1 MIKPVTFQG
10 IFNFKANLYA
20 LEVKSRF
27 IDQSKANGYY
37 KNYGNELAAT
47 IIGSEIQIGTGAFVI
62 QGRMSE
68 ITTAE
73 SVTPPQLTNGYV
85 GYVCLRQETYH
96 PSDQDNTSL
105 VCYVG
110 STLDAIPLTQQDTYQ
125 STADETNLVYEL
137 PIYSFEISNGAIT
150 NLKKLIEPCGDYEK
164 LKAIADAAV
173 AAAQNAVETANDAN
187 TKSQNAVETANN
199 ADSQS
204 QTAINTAN
212 AATQTAQQASND
224 VTRLEGVVDEFVDRI
239 IDKQGTRVV
248 KGDTSLTTLEVAE
261 TPKADAAA
269 LYDNKGNIKS
279 SKPLADNDCVRLIDL
294 ENLLCGGGFDTSIYI
309 DDNHTPLLDNNNNA
323 VIANLKI

>member
-164 LKAIADAAV
+164 LKAIADNALSKAQSAVETSNNANNTSNAANQT
-173 AAAQNAVETANDAN
+173 AGEAKSIAETANSTSNDAKNIAQNA
-187 TKSQNAVETANN
+187 NA
-199 ADSQS
+199 
-204 QTAINTAN
+204 TAN
-212 AATQTAQQASND
+212 AANEIAERAEQTVTEQHQQMSEEI
-224 VTRLEGVVDEFVDRI
+224 EGLAELI
-239 IDKQGTRVV
+239 GDKQGTTVIIN
-248 KGDTSLTTLEVAE
+248 E
-261 TPKADAAA
+261 TPQASLPFNGEITDDKIVLFLD
-269 LYDNKGNIKS
+269 GGKS
-279 SKPLADNDCVRLIDL
+279 
-294 ENLLCGGGFDTSIYI
+294 
-309 DDNHTPLLDNNNNA
+309 
-323 VIANLKI
+323 

>member
-150 NLKKLIEPCGDYEK
+150 NLKKLIEPCGDCEK
-164 LKAIADAAV
+164 LKAIADNALSK
-173 AAAQNAVETANDAN
+173 AQSAVET
-187 TKSQNAVETANN
+187 SNN
-199 ADSQS
+199 ANATAERAE
-204 QTAINTAN
+204 QTVTE
-212 AATQTAQQASND
+212 QHQQMSEEI
-224 VTRLEGVVDEFVDRI
+224 EGLAELI
-239 IDKQGTRVV
+239 GDKQGTTVIIN
-248 KGDTSLTTLEVAE
+248 E
-261 TPKADAAA
+261 TPQASLPFNGEITDDKIVLFLD
-269 LYDNKGNIKS
+269 GGKS
-279 SKPLADNDCVRLIDL
+279 
-294 ENLLCGGGFDTSIYI
+294 
-309 DDNHTPLLDNNNNA
+309 
-323 VIANLKI
+323 